1 MIGVLAN
8 LTCLKGRD
16 NQYSANLTCLKGRDN
31 QYSAATWQEMFL
43 LNSIPKLQF
52 FQKSRLD

>member
-16 NQYSANLTCLKGRDN
+16 NQYSANLTCLKGRDK
-31 QYSAATWQEMFL
+31 QHGKRCFY
-43 LNSIPKLQF
+43 
-52 FQKSRLD
+52 